1 MTGNERRYVT
11 GLERRIADSW
21 RLWVYGWMLV
31 TAGAA
36 FFVAGVL
43 VALPGLGVRSW

>member
-11 GLERRIADSW
+11 GLERRADSAGT
-21 RLWVYGWMLV
+21 LYVISLMWM

-43 VALPGLGVRSW
+43 IGLAGWGWRAW